1 MISKEDILK
10 RAAKLLP
17 QQIKLRRLLHQN
29 PETAFEEFQTTALL
43 KSHFKKHKIK
53 TKSLK
58 MKTGLLGIIN
68 ESKKPAVAIRS
79 DIDALPVTEQT
90 GLSYKSKRD
99 GFMHACGHDVHTAV
113 VSGAAVLL
121 KDVKNELPGCVKFI
135 FQPAEEMPPGGAQP
149 MIKEGVLK
157 KPDVINIFG
166 LHVDPTVPV
175 GKFTLRD
182 GPTMA
187 SVIDFD
193 ITIFGVGGHAALP
206 HRSVDAIAVATELV
220 GSIQKIVSR
229 ETNPQKPVVIS
240 FGLIRGGT
248 VRNVIADKVLLQG
261 TARTLF
267 PENMNLI
274 RRLLKRTADGICKA
288 RGAKYELN
296 ILSGYPVLSNH
307 KKVNR
312 ILADSAEELF
322 GKNVISNTPQTM
334 GGEDFAF
341 YLQKVPGAMFRLGIK
356 NDKIG
361 ANKPWH
367 SPKFIVDEKAIYYG
381 TALLTMA
388 VLRYFE
394 ST

>member
-1 MISKEDILK
+1 MNKEYILK
-10 RAAKLLP
+10 RAEKLLP
-17 QQIKLRRLLHQN
+17 QQIKLRRQLHQN

-43 KSHFKKHKIK
+43 KNFLKQHSIK
-53 TKSLK
+53 NKPLN

-68 ESKKPAVAIRS
+68 DKKKRAVAVRS
-79 DIDALPVTEQT
+79 DIDALPVFEQS
-90 GLSYKSKRD
+90 GLPFKSKRD
-99 GFMHACGHDVHTAV
+99 GFMHACGHDIHMTV
-113 VSGAAVLL
+113 VSGVAVVL
-121 KDVKNELPGCVKFI
+121 NELRDQLPGCVKFI

-149 MIKEGVLK
+149 MIAEGVLK
-157 KPDVINIFG
+157 NPDVNMIFG

-175 GKFTLRD
+175 GKFSMRD

-193 ITIFGVGGHAALP
+193 LTVHGLGGHAALP
-206 HRSVDAIAVATELV
+206 HRAVDAIAVATELV

-240 FGLIRGGT
+240 FGVIKGGT
-248 VRNVIADKVLLQG
+248 VRNVIADKVILQG

-267 PENMNLI
+267 PENMKVI
-274 RRLLKRTADGICKA
+274 PRLVKRTADGICKA

-307 KKVNR
+307 EKTNR
-312 ILADSAEELF
+312 ILKEAAAELF
-322 GKNVISNTPQTM
+322 GSRAVSLTPQTM

-341 YLQKVPGAMFRLGIK
+341 YLQKVPGAMFRLGVK
-356 NDKIG
+356 NEKIG

-367 SPKFIVDEKAIYYG
+367 SPKFIADEKAIYYG
-381 TALLTMA
+381 TSLLTMA
-388 VLRYFE
+388 IIKYFE